1 MATASLINSTPIEV
15 TSLPTYP
22 TSVYFV
28 AYTLI
33 KGASLKLA
41 NVLHN
46 YVFPHPVGPSI
57 NILLGLTECLTSKGI
72 LNLLNLSL
80 KAMARICLA
89 SSCPITFLLSYSM
102 ILGGVNTLNISS
114 VS

>member
-1 MATASLINSTPIEV
+1 M
-15 TSLPTYP
+15 
-22 TSVYFV
+22 
-28 AYTLI
+28 
-33 KGASLKLA
+33 KGASLRLA

-57 NILLGLTECLTSKGI
+57 KMLLGLTECLTSKGI

-80 KAMARICLA
+80 KAMASICLA
-89 SSCPITFLLSYSM
+89 SSCPMTFLLSYSI
-102 ILGGVNTLNISS
+102 ILGGVSILNISS